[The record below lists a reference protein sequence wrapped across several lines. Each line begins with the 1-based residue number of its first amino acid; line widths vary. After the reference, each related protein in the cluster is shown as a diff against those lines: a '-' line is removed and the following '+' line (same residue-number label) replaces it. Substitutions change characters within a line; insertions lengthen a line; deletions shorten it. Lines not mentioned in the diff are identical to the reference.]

1 MVGGFL
7 SYSSSL
13 FKMKNVD
20 LISHAT
26 LESSKKCPYHARSFT
41 SSPILFHNVIHTIGR
56 YPNKYEVE
64 IQNKYVQIVDM

>member
-56 YPNKYEVE
+56 YPNMKLKFRISMY
-64 IQNKYVQIVDM
+64 KL